1 MDIYAFTDNAIM
13 QQIGIKLKEERVAQ
27 NISQVALAEASGL
40 SQFSV
45 SQIENGHN
53 TSILSIL
60 AILRALNR
68 LEILDELFAEKPI
81 SPVALSA
88 LLKSQKQR
96 KRSYPKG
103 GESGLLKAGEGDF
116 NWDEDK

>member
-1 MDIYAFTDNAIM
+1 MDIYAFTDNAIL
-13 QQIGIKLKEERVAQ
+13 QQIGMKLKEERVAQ
-27 NISQVALAEASGL
+27 NISQIALAQASGL
-40 SQFSV
+40 SQFSI

-68 LEILDELFAEKPI
+68 LELLDDLFAEKTI
-81 SPVALSA
+81 SPVAISA
-88 LLKSQKQR
+88 FLKSQKQR

-103 GESGLLKAGEGDF
+103 EGNGLLLAGEGDF
-116 NWDEDK
+116 NWDD